1 MQSNMQL
8 HHHDSKKDLIEH
20 IVEIL
25 TPRLAAG
32 ETLPSER
39 ALVEELGVK
48 RYALRKALQQLR
60 TSGLMPAASA
70 GRAKTSLEASKKSLA
85 LITNPLEVIELR
97 LLIEPMLVRLT
108 AVRASQQDIDRILRT
123 AAMEGGY
130 DNGKVD
136 LAFHKQVAAAS
147 NNRLA
152 AELYSLLR
160 QIGSDVRLHIQKND
174 LPLSKDRL
182 TVRNH
187 EHGEIALAIAARNPD
202 AAEKAMRNHLYRVQR
217 QILDHLVPQAPEP
230 LLLEQPDVQVK

>member
-1 MQSNMQL
+1 MQL
-8 HHHDSKKDLIEH
+8 KQYENQKDLITR
-20 IVEIL
+20 IVELL

-60 TSGLMPAASA
+60 ESGLMPVASA
-70 GRAKTSLEASKKSLA
+70 GRAKTSFEVSKQSLA
-85 LITNPLEVIELR
+85 QITNPLEVIELR

-123 AAMEGGY
+123 AAMVGGH

-136 LAFHKQVAAAS
+136 LAFHKQIAAAS

-182 TVRNH
+182 AVRNH
-187 EHGEIALAIAARNPD
+187 EHGEIARAIADRNPD
-202 AAEKAMRNHLYRVQR
+202 AAEKAMRSHLFNVQR
-217 QILDHLVPQAPEP
+217 QILAHLVPQPPEP
-230 LLLEQPDVQVK
+230 LVAELHGENIKT